1 MSPST
6 KRWLETLSWSAGL
19 CLLAIHGAAL
29 AWSRYASDRGLD
41 VMRQARVAHTMPSA
55 MSVAFPRAVLRI
67 PSLDLEVPV
76 YAGTSTGVLNRGAG
90 LIEGSA
96 WPGSDDGN
104 IGIAAHRDSFFRPL
118 QDIRPG
124 NQVYIDTVQSTRR
137 YRVTRI
143 SVVAPR
149 DVAVLD
155 DTGQPSV
162 TLVTCYPFHYVGAA
176 PQRFIVRAE
185 LSH

>member
-1 MSPST
+1 MSSGT
-6 KRWLETLSWSAGL
+6 KLWLETLSWGAGL
-19 CLLAIHGAAL
+19 CLLVIYAAAQ
-29 AWSRYASDRGLD
+29 AWSSYASDQGLD
-41 VMRQARVAHTMPSA
+41 VMREARAAHTIPSA
-55 MSVAFPRAVLRI
+55 ISVTFPRAVLRI

-90 LIEGSA
+90 VIEGTA

-118 QDIRPG
+118 QAIRPG
-124 NQVYIDTVQSTRR
+124 AQLYIDTVQSTRR
-137 YRVTRI
+137 YRVTST
-143 SVVAPR
+143 SVVEPQ
-149 DVAVLD
+149 DVAVLA
-155 DTGQPSV
+155 DTVQPSV